1 MKKFMVTMVTGLFL
15 VGLTSLS
22 FAGMADDLMKKSDEA
37 TQKVNEAN
45 AQAQEGKQKLDAG
58 QEAIE
63 AQSATKQETG
73 DMTQQLKEAAKEKS
87 SETIDNLG
95 K

>member
-1 MKKFMVTMVTGLFL
+1 MVTGLFL
-15 VGLTSLS
+15 VGLGSLS
-22 FAGMADDLMKKSDEA
+22 LAGMTDDLLKKSDEA

-58 QEAIE
+58 QEIKAE
-63 AQSATKQETG
+63 SATKQGTG
-73 DMTQQLKEAAKEKS
+73 DMTQQLKGAAKEKS
-87 SETIDNLG
+87 NETIDNLG

>member
-15 VGLTSLS
+15 VGLVSLS
-22 FAGMADDLMKKSDEA
+22 LAGMADDLLKKSDEA
-37 TQKVNEAN
+37 TQKVNETN

-58 QEAIE
+58 QKAIE
-63 AQSATKQETG
+63 GQSATKQGSG
-73 DMTQQLKEAAKEKS
+73 DMTQQLKDAAKEKS
-87 SETIDNLG
+87 NETIDNLG

>member
-15 VGLTSLS
+15 VGLAGMSL
-22 FAGMADDLMKKSDEA
+22 AGMADDMLKKSDEA

-58 QEAIE
+58 TQGIDTQGASS
-63 AQSATKQETG
+63 QGSS
-73 DMTQQLKEAAKEKS
+73 DMTQQLKDAAKEKS
-87 SETIDNLG
+87 NETIDNLG

>member
-1 MKKFMVTMVTGLFL
+1 MKKLMVTMVTGFFL
-15 VGLTSLS
+15 VGLAGLSL
-22 FAGMADDLMKKSDEA
+22 AGMADDLLKKSDEA

-63 AQSATKQETG
+63 AQSATKQGTG
-73 DMTQQLKEAAKEKS
+73 DMTQQLKDAAKEKS
-87 SETIDNLG
+87 NETIDNLG

>member
-15 VGLTSLS
+15 VGLGSLS
-22 FAGMADDLMKKSDEA
+22 LAGMTDDLLKKSDEA

-58 QEAIE
+58 QEINAE
-63 AQSATKQETG
+63 SATKQGTG
-73 DMTQQLKEAAKEKS
+73 DMTQQLKGAAKEKS
-87 SETIDNLG
+87 NETIDNLG

>member
-1 MKKFMVTMVTGLFL
+1 MKKLMVTMVTGLFL

-22 FAGMADDLMKKSDEA
+22 LAGMMDDLLKQSDEA

-63 AQSATKQETG
+63 AQSATNQGTG
-73 DMTQQLKEAAKEKS
+73 D
-87 SETIDNLG
+87 
-95 K
+95 

>member
-1 MKKFMVTMVTGLFL
+1 MKKLMVTMVTGLFL

-22 FAGMADDLMKKSDEA
+22 LAGMMDDLLKQSDEA

-58 QEAIE
+58 EEAIKS
-63 AQSATKQETG
+63 QSATSQGSG
-73 DMTQQLKEAAKEKS
+73 DLTQQLRDAAKEKS
-87 SETIDNLG
+87 DETIDNLG

>member
-22 FAGMADDLMKKSDEA
+22 FAGMADDLMKTSDEA

-63 AQSATKQETG
+63 AQSATKQGTG
-73 DMTQQLKEAAKEKS
+73 DMPQQLKDAAKEKS
-87 SETIDNLG
+87 TETIDNLG

>member
-15 VGLTSLS
+15 VGLGSLS
-22 FAGMADDLMKKSDEA
+22 LAGMTDDLLKKSDEA

-58 QEAIE
+58 QEAINAE
-63 AQSATKQETG
+63 SATKQGTG
-73 DMTQQLKEAAKEKS
+73 DMTQQLKGAAKEKS
-87 SETIDNLG
+87 NETIDNLG

>member
-15 VGLTSLS
+15 VGLAGLSL
-22 FAGMADDLMKKSDEA
+22 AGMADDLLKKSDEA

-63 AQSATKQETG
+63 AQSATKQGTG
-73 DMTQQLKEAAKEKS
+73 DMPQQLKDAAKEKS
-87 SETIDNLG
+87 NETIDNLG

>member
-1 MKKFMVTMVTGLFL
+1 MKKLMVTMVTGLFL

-22 FAGMADDLMKKSDEA
+22 LAGMMDDLFKKSDEA

-45 AQAQEGKQKLDAG
+45 TQVQEGKQTLDAG
-58 QEAIE
+58 QEAIK
-63 AQSATKQETG
+63 AQSATNQGTG
-73 DMTQQLKEAAKEKS
+73 DMTQQLRDAAKEKS
-87 SETIDNLG
+87 NETIDNLG

>member
-22 FAGMADDLMKKSDEA
+22 LAGTMDDVLKKSDEA

-45 AQAQEGKQKLDAG
+45 AQAQEGKQKIDAG

-63 AQSATKQETG
+63 AQSATSEGTG
-73 DMTQQLKEAAKEKS
+73 DMTQQLKDAAKEKS
-87 SETIDNLG
+87 NETIDNLG

>member
-15 VGLTSLS
+15 VGLGSLS
-22 FAGMADDLMKKSDEA
+22 LAGMTDDLLKKSDEA

-58 QEAIE
+58 QEIKAE
-63 AQSATKQETG
+63 SATKQGTG
-73 DMTQQLKEAAKEKS
+73 DMTQQLKGAAKDKS
-87 SETIDNLG
+87 NETIDNLG